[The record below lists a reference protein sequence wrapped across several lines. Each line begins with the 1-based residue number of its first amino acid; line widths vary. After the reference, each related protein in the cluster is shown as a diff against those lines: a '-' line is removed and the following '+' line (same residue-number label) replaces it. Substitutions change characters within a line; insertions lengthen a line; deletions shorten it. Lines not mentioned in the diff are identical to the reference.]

1 MRVRNVDVMRAE
13 HSKFGQGQGE
23 LECKIGLVRLRVR

>member
-23 LECKIGLVRLRVR
+23 IRVQDRVGKVKS